1 MKLRNNWK
9 TINKQ
14 WDKIMIRFRISA
26 VDLINI
32 EIDKSRNFYLITIF
46 NITYLFTLLL
56 TFFNYIFYTFKS
68 FCKNSTFLA
77 DVF

>member
-9 TINKQ
+9 TTNKQ

-26 VDLINI
+26 LDLINI

-46 NITYLFTLLL
+46 NITL
-56 TFFNYIFYTFKS
+56 
-68 FCKNSTFLA
+68 KNR
-77 DVF
+77 